1 MTHVQRGL
9 DGVVAWSSLNH
20 MVAQLRTKCLL
31 LIQKLHNHPFP
42 CHMSFERLFPKS
54 RDKGGKI
61 GVHLVWSV
69 TEVSPRAVGK
79 YRGIRASHPGPG
91 NSTQGPGDWWLV
103 GVIYCWP
110 GGEVTGHLV
119 YCCT

>member
-69 TEVSPRAVGK
+69 TQSNPPSIRQIPGK
-79 YRGIRASHPGPG
+79 QTASNPG
-91 NSTQGPGDWWLV
+91 NTTQLKDRVIGGWWGLYTA
-103 GVIYCWP
+103 GQ
-110 GGEVTGHLV
+110 EVR
-119 YCCT
+119 

>member
-1 MTHVQRGL
+1 MA
-9 DGVVAWSSLNH
+9 AWSSLDH

-61 GVHLVWSV
+61 DVHLVFAV
-69 TEVSPRAVGK
+69 TRGATPSTRPMPGNPAPR
-79 YRGIRASHPGPG
+79 IRTRG
-91 NSTQGPGDWWLV
+91 NSTQGLHDCWLV
-103 GVIYCWP
+103 GYILLDMV
-110 GGEVTGHLV
+110 
-119 YCCT
+119 